1 MTIKGVDNDMF
12 YIIFPY
18 AVDKDVMRLYNTVD
32 HESSQTGI
40 ILIRYSYISIY
51 TILNH

>member
-18 AVDKDVMRLYNTVD
+18 AVDKDVMV
-32 HESSQTGI
+32 I
-40 ILIRYSYISIY
+40 
-51 TILNH
+51 